1 MKNKETMDSKQL
13 ALEFGASQENESSD
27 QSIYNNINNVIQ
39 FSSRQV
45 EEPDFRDRV
54 LADLI
59 RNKIIVD

>member
-1 MKNKETMDSKQL
+1 MDSKQL
-13 ALEFGASQENESSD
+13 ELEFDVSQENETSY
-27 QSIYNNINNVIQ
+27 QFIYNNISNIVQ
-39 FSSRQV
+39 FPSRQV